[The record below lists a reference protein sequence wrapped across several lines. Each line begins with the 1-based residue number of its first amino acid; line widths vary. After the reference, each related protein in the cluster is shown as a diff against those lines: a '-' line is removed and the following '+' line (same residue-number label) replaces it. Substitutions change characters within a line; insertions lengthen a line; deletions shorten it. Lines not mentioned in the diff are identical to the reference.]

1 MIIMHEEKK
10 IKLEIDESTFNTLI
24 ELLNSTKII
33 QDYLNDQVIQDVSKH
48 LGSLLKLLNIISST
62 DLINI
67 IERGLQDPNLDKEL
81 LQSNN
86 KVGIVGLL
94 AAMGDDDFQRGLGLM
109 ISLLKAIGRAYED
122 VNIQKLTPENNNKK

>member
-1 MIIMHEEKK
+1 MHEEKK
-10 IKLEIDESTFNTLI
+10 IKLELDESTFNTLI

-33 QDYLNDQVIQDVSKH
+33 QDYLNDQVIQDISKH

-67 IERGLQDPNLDKEL
+67 LERGLQDPELDKKL

-94 AAMGDDDFQRGLGLM
+94 KAMSDDDFQRGLGLM
-109 ISLLKAIGRAYED
+109 VSLLRAIGRAYED
-122 VNIQKLTPENNNKK
+122 VNTQKSITENKN

>member
-1 MIIMHEEKK
+1 MHEEKK
-10 IKLEIDESTFNTLI
+10 IKLELDESTFNTLI

-67 IERGLQDPNLDKEL
+67 IERGLQDPDLDREL

-94 AAMGDDDFQRGLGLM
+94 KAMGEDDFQRGLGLM
-109 ISLLKAIGRAYED
+109 VSLLKAIGRAYED
-122 VNIQKLTPENNNKK
+122 VNTQKLIPENNNKK

>member
-1 MIIMHEEKK
+1 MHEEKK
-10 IKLEIDESTFNTLI
+10 IKLELDESTFNTLI

-67 IERGLQDPNLDKEL
+67 LERGLQDPELDKKL

-94 AAMGDDDFQRGLGLM
+94 KAMSDDDFQRGLGLM
-109 ISLLKAIGRAYED
+109 VSLLRAIGRAYED
-122 VNIQKLTPENNNKK
+122 VNTQKSITENKN

>member
-1 MIIMHEEKK
+1 MHEEKK
-10 IKLEIDESTFNTLI
+10 IKLELDESTFNTLI

-67 IERGLQDPNLDKEL
+67 LERGLQDPELDKKL

-94 AAMGDDDFQRGLGLM
+94 KAMSDDDFQRGLGLM
-109 ISLLKAIGRAYED
+109 VSLLRAIGRAYED
-122 VNIQKLTPENNNKK
+122 VNTQKSITENNN

>member
-1 MIIMHEEKK
+1 MHEEKK
-10 IKLEIDESTFNTLI
+10 NKLELDESTFNTLI

-67 IERGLQDPNLDKEL
+67 LERGLQDPELDKKL

-94 AAMGDDDFQRGLGLM
+94 KAMSDDDFQRGLGLM
-109 ISLLKAIGRAYED
+109 VSLLRAIGRAYED
-122 VNIQKLTPENNNKK
+122 VNTQTSITENNN

>member
-1 MIIMHEEKK
+1 MHEEKK